1 MVIVVVGGSNIGSK
15 RNGCSGRIGDVVVL
29 W

>member
-1 MVIVVVGGSNIGSK
+1 MVIVVVGGSNIGSR